1 MSAALTLTHFV
12 IGQVA
17 LYGWFA
23 GEPNIRGRWTSRRE
37 SDSIFHKMSHNNEE
51 EKQRSRGTVNAGL
64 AGVAGD
70 VIDRYGSGVKEHIF
84 SLNGID
90 NEYFLDPETGNLKPR
105 IGNNV
110 NKSPHSLKRSL
121 SSVAGSKRHGED
133 SPFYKTETKNQAG
146 FSAEIKEVARR
157 RAEEAIA
164 GKKPTTS
171 RTDDLVLR
179 DENGKVILDENGLPK
194 THTNDQL
201 FDITTKVDANGN
213 PVPGSSAQ
221 MKFVGS
227 SPKEAVGKMLSKDY
241 QKYID
246 NDVKMMVPSDYYDGI
261 KSELDARISSLEE
274 QIDKLESQ
282 GKTDVAEVKK
292 EQLEKCR
299 ILKKNL
305 VKSKVSN
312 DEAIEARNNP
322 RLSTA
327 KDIARLANR
336 AGLEQ
341 AKMGAAIGGGMSLIR
356 NLVSVCKNEKDAKE
370 AALDVAG
377 DTAQA
382 AALSYA
388 TAFSGAII
396 KGSAQNSS
404 SELVKTLSKTNLPA
418 YIATSTLEVG
428 KTLKSYFSG
437 EIDGVQCLEQ
447 LGEKGYGMVNS
458 ALYAAIGQVAIP
470 IPVVGALIGSM
481 LGYALSSASYGALTQ
496 SLKEAKMAREERI
509 RIEAE
514 VAESISMLREYRAE
528 LEANI
533 SKYLKDTRDFF
544 DETFSR
550 MKSSLQTGDIDG
562 YIAANNAIT
571 RKMGKRPVY
580 DTFSQFDS
588 MMVSDVPLKI

>member
-12 IGQVA
+12 IGHVA

-37 SDSIFHKMSHNNEE
+37 TDSIFHKMSHNNEE

-322 RLSTA
+322 KWSMA

-356 NLVSVCKNEKDAKE
+356 NFVAVCKNEKDAKE

-377 DTAQA
+377 DTAGA

-388 TAFSGAII
+388 TAFSGAVI
-396 KGSAQNSS
+396 KGTAQNSS

-481 LGYALSSASYGALTQ
+481 LGYALGSASYGALTQ

>member
-23 GEPNIRGRWTSRRE
+23 SELNIRGRWASRRE

-64 AGVAGD
+64 AGCAGD
-70 VIDRYGSGVKEHIF
+70 VIDRYGSGVKEHIVGY
-84 SLNGID
+84 SGVD
-90 NEYFLDPETGNLKPR
+90 NETGMVYKRGLKQISQYRRGDP
-105 IGNNV
+105 
-110 NKSPHSLKRSL
+110 
-121 SSVAGSKRHGED
+121 
-133 SPFYKTETKNQAG
+133 KTDPNYWINTKQQAG
-146 FSAEIKEVARR
+146 FAAETKEVARR

-164 GKKPTTS
+164 GKKPTTT
-171 RTDDLVLR
+171 RTDDIIGP
-179 DENGKVILDENGLPK
+179 NGKRHHV
-194 THTNDQL
+194 NDPL
-201 FDITTKVDANGN
+201 YDITSKVDAQGN
-213 PVPGSSAQ
+213 PVPRASYQ
-221 MKFVGS
+221 MKFDGN
-227 SPKEAVGKMLSKDY
+227 SPKAWVGNRLSASNE
-241 QKYID
+241 KYLA
-246 NDVKMMVPSDYYDGI
+246 NDGHMMCSRDFYDGVQ
-261 KSELDARISSLEE
+261 SELDARISSLEG
-274 QIDKLESQ
+274 QIKKLESQ
-282 GKTDVAEVKK
+282 GKTDVAEAKK
-292 EQLEKCR
+292 AQLEKCR
-299 ILKKNL
+299 TLKKNL
-305 VKSKVSN
+305 NKSLVAK
-312 DEAIEARNNP
+312 DESIEAVINP
-322 RLSTA
+322 KLSTA
-327 KDIARLANR
+327 KDIARVANR

-356 NLVSVCKNEKDAKE
+356 NFDAVCKNEKDAKE

-377 DTAQA
+377 DTAGA

-388 TAFSGAII
+388 TAFSGAVI
-396 KGSAQNSS
+396 KGTAQNSS

-481 LGYALSSASYGALTQ
+481 LGYALGSASYGALTQ

-562 YIAANNAIT
+562 YIASTNAIT
-571 RKMGKRPVY
+571 RKMGKCPVY

-588 MMVSDVPLKI
+588 MMVSDVPLKF

>member
-23 GEPNIRGRWTSRRE
+23 SELNIRGRWASRRE

-64 AGVAGD
+64 AGGAGD
-70 VIDRYGSGVKEHIF
+70 VIDRYGSGVKEHIVGY
-84 SLNGID
+84 SGVD
-90 NEYFLDPETGNLKPR
+90 NETGTVNNRGLKQISQYRRGDPKTDPNYR
-105 IGNNV
+105 IN
-110 NKSPHSLKRSL
+110 
-121 SSVAGSKRHGED
+121 
-133 SPFYKTETKNQAG
+133 TKQQAG
-146 FSAEIKEVARR
+146 FAAETKEAARR

-164 GKKPTTS
+164 GKKPTTT
-171 RTDDLVLR
+171 RTDDIIGPDGQRHHV
-179 DENGKVILDENGLPK
+179 
-194 THTNDQL
+194 NDQL

-274 QIDKLESQ
+274 QIDRLESQ
-282 GKTDVAEVKK
+282 GKTDVAEAKK

-322 RLSTA
+322 KWSTA
-327 KDIARLANR
+327 KDIARVANR

-356 NLVSVCKNEKDAKE
+356 NFVAVCKNEKDAKE

-377 DTAQA
+377 DTAGA

-388 TAFSGAII
+388 TAFSGAVI
-396 KGSAQNSS
+396 KGTAQNSS

-562 YIAANNAIT
+562 YIASTNTIT
-571 RKMGKRPVY
+571 RKMGKCPVY

-588 MMVSDVPLKI
+588 MMVSDVPLKF

>member
-1 MSAALTLTHFV
+1 M
-12 IGQVA
+12 
-17 LYGWFA
+17 YGWFA
-23 GEPNIRGRWTSRRE
+23 SELNIRGRWASRRE

-64 AGVAGD
+64 AGGAGD
-70 VIDRYGSGVKEHIF
+70 VIDRYGSGVKEHIVGY
-84 SLNGID
+84 SGVD
-90 NEYFLDPETGNLKPR
+90 NETGTVNNRGLKQISQYRRGDPKTDPNYR
-105 IGNNV
+105 IN
-110 NKSPHSLKRSL
+110 
-121 SSVAGSKRHGED
+121 
-133 SPFYKTETKNQAG
+133 TKQQAG
-146 FSAEIKEVARR
+146 FAAETKEAARR

-164 GKKPTTS
+164 GKKPTTT
-171 RTDDLVLR
+171 RTDDIIGPDGQRHHV
-179 DENGKVILDENGLPK
+179 
-194 THTNDQL
+194 NDQL

-274 QIDKLESQ
+274 QIDRLESQ
-282 GKTDVAEVKK
+282 GKTDVAEAKK

-322 RLSTA
+322 KWSTA
-327 KDIARLANR
+327 KDIARVANR

-356 NLVSVCKNEKDAKE
+356 NFVAVCKNEKDAKE

-377 DTAQA
+377 DTAGA

-388 TAFSGAII
+388 TAFSGAVI
-396 KGSAQNSS
+396 KGTAQNSS

-562 YIAANNAIT
+562 YIASTNAIA

-588 MMVSDVPLKI
+588 MMVSDVPLKF

>member
-1 MSAALTLTHFV
+1 
-12 IGQVA
+12 
-17 LYGWFA
+17 
-23 GEPNIRGRWTSRRE
+23 
-37 SDSIFHKMSHNNEE
+37 MSHNNEE

-70 VIDRYGSGVKEHIF
+70 VIDRYGSGVKEHIVGY
-84 SLNGID
+84 SGVD
-90 NEYFLDPETGNLKPR
+90 NETGTVNNRGLKQISQYRRGDPKTDPNYR
-105 IGNNV
+105 IN
-110 NKSPHSLKRSL
+110 
-121 SSVAGSKRHGED
+121 
-133 SPFYKTETKNQAG
+133 TKQQAG
-146 FSAEIKEVARR
+146 FAAETKEVARR

-164 GKKPTTS
+164 GKKPNTT
-171 RTDDLVLR
+171 RTDDIIGPDGQRHHV
-179 DENGKVILDENGLPK
+179 
-194 THTNDQL
+194 NDQL

-227 SPKEAVGKMLSKDY
+227 SPKDAVGKMLSKDY

-282 GKTDVAEVKK
+282 GKTDVAEAKK
-292 EQLEKCR
+292 AQLEKCR

-322 RLSTA
+322 KWSTA
-327 KDIARLANR
+327 KDIARVANR

-356 NLVSVCKNEKDAKE
+356 IFVAVCKNEKDAKE

-377 DTAQA
+377 DTAGA
-382 AALSYA
+382 AALSYV
-388 TAFSGAII
+388 TAFSGAVI
-396 KGSAQNSS
+396 KGTAQNSS

-562 YIAANNAIT
+562 YIAATNTIT

-588 MMVSDVPLKI
+588 MMISDGSLKI

>member
-1 MSAALTLTHFV
+1 MSAALTLTLFV

-23 GEPNIRGRWTSRRE
+23 EEPSIRGRWTSRQE
-37 SDSIFHKMSHNNEE
+37 SDSIFYKMSHNNEE

-481 LGYALSSASYGALTQ
+481 LGYALGSASYGALTQ

-528 LEANI
+528 LEAII

-562 YIAANNAIT
+562 YIASTNAIA

-588 MMVSDVPLKI
+588 MMVSDVPLKF

>member
-1 MSAALTLTHFV
+1 
-12 IGQVA
+12 
-17 LYGWFA
+17 
-23 GEPNIRGRWTSRRE
+23 
-37 SDSIFHKMSHNNEE
+37 MSHNNEE

-64 AGVAGD
+64 AGCAGD
-70 VIDRYGSGVKEHIF
+70 VIDRYGSGVKEHIVGY
-84 SLNGID
+84 SGVD
-90 NEYFLDPETGNLKPR
+90 NETGTVNNRGLKQISQYRRGDPKTDPNYR
-105 IGNNV
+105 IN
-110 NKSPHSLKRSL
+110 
-121 SSVAGSKRHGED
+121 
-133 SPFYKTETKNQAG
+133 TKQQAG
-146 FSAEIKEVARR
+146 FAAETKEVARR

-164 GKKPTTS
+164 GKKPNTT
-171 RTDDLVLR
+171 RTDDIIGP
-179 DENGKVILDENGLPK
+179 NGKRHHV
-194 THTNDQL
+194 NDPL
-201 FDITTKVDANGN
+201 YDITSKVDAQGN
-213 PVPGSSAQ
+213 PVPRASYQ
-221 MKFVGS
+221 MKFDGN
-227 SPKEAVGKMLSKDY
+227 SPKAWVGNRLSASNE
-241 QKYID
+241 KYLA
-246 NDVKMMVPSDYYDGI
+246 NDVHMMCPRDFYDGVQ
-261 KSELDARISSLEE
+261 SELDARISSLEG
-274 QIDKLESQ
+274 QIKKLESQ
-282 GKTDVAEVKK
+282 GKTDVAEAKK
-292 EQLEKCR
+292 AQLEKCR
-299 ILKKNL
+299 TLKKNL
-305 VKSKVSN
+305 NKSLVAK
-312 DEAIEARNNP
+312 DESIEAVINP
-322 RLSTA
+322 KWSTA
-327 KDIARLANR
+327 KDIARVANR

-356 NLVSVCKNEKDAKE
+356 NFVAVCKNEKDAKE

-377 DTAQA
+377 DTAGA

-388 TAFSGAII
+388 TAFSGAVI
-396 KGSAQNSS
+396 KGTAQNSS

-481 LGYALSSASYGALTQ
+481 LGYALGSASYGALTQ

-562 YIAANNAIT
+562 YIASTNAIA

-588 MMVSDVPLKI
+588 MMVSDVPLKF